1 MKQFLDFLPLV
12 VFFAFYKLYD
22 IYAATTALIVATA
35 VVLIYS
41 WVRYRTVEKL
51 ALLTCVLVAVF
62 GGLTIFFHNDEF
74 IKWKV
79 TVIYALFA
87 GALLF
92 AYFLVHLTG
101 VAASEPWNEAI
112 RGIALAKVSMPW
124 HVVLLKGIGANWL
137 VCLAVWLGMCSRG
150 TAGKILGLWFPVM
163 CFVAIGYEHSIA
175 NMFFIPL
182 GMMQGAEVGWGEFI
196 GKNLIPATL
205 GNIAGGAVFVGGLYW
220 YVYGTGKTKE

>member
-41 WVRYRTVEKL
+41 WVRYRKVEKM
-51 ALLTCVLVAVF
+51 ALITFVLVAVF

-92 AYFLVHLTG
+92 SQWVMKKPLIQRMLGKELSLPQQVWSRLNLAWAVFFILCGLANIYIAFWLPQNIWVNFKVFGLTALTLVFTLL
-101 VAASEPWNEAI
+101 S
-112 RGIALAKVSMPW
+112 GIYIYRHMPQDDHPSRAALA
-124 HVVLLKGIGANWL
+124 LYILTALANIPCNHTTSAHTL
-137 VCLAVWLGMCSRG
+137 
-150 TAGKILGLWFPVM
+150 TASQPH
-163 CFVAIGYEHSIA
+163 C
-175 NMFFIPL
+175 
-182 GMMQGAEVGWGEFI
+182 VGSLHDFSQLH
-196 GKNLIPATL
+196 KKLR
-205 GNIAGGAVFVGGLYW
+205 
-220 YVYGTGKTKE
+220 